1 MAAVANVVLNVDA
14 GKALASLRSVETAA
28 NQVSA
33 ASTKM
38 ATTLGGAIQGLGNK
52 VGELGRSMT
61 NLAGVAA
68 TVGAGAAVSGFVKA
82 GVEAERTQ
90 KKIKALADG
99 YKETDQVNRVA
110 QKAATDFGISNTE
123 SAKAV
128 SDLYGRL
135 RPMGISLQ
143 DITTTFNGFNKA
155 ALMMNLTSAD
165 TAGVM
170 LQLSQAMGSGKLQGD
185 ELRSIMERLPMVGQA
200 VAKVMGVTVGE
211 IKQLGADGAITT
223 EILIQAMQEL
233 NKLQPPPPD
242 AFKLFQKA
250 IQDLNTA
257 IGQQLMPVFTPLIQK
272 LTELVAKFQEL
283 GVGKTIAEA
292 LLPLGQVLLN
302 LIDAFMRL
310 DPSTQKF
317 IIQLGA
323 IIGVLALI
331 VVPLGLFLQTLST
344 VISVAGSV
352 VTALSGLSILTTIAG
367 WLGALQPLLSTIIA
381 FLTGPAG
388 LVIAIGLVV
397 AALIKFREPI
407 MQFFGTAIEGFKS
420 LLGFI
425 NTQFIQPAQTSI
437 GQFVQGLQSTFAKIS
452 EFIAAPFKAAFN
464 IVRGI
469 VNQILNAVGNSIR
482 SVVNAINNVI
492 RGANSALAKLK
503 LPQIPYLSAPS
514 IPQFAKGGVVTGPTL
529 AMVGEG
535 GQPEYIVPQSKAAG
549 FAQNWISGKRGASA
563 IPGFADGGMAVPS
576 SANVSIQ
583 TGPVTQ
589 MNGTNFVTTQDLG
602 RAVQAGIDQTLAL
615 LAGDINVRAGLGL
628 I

>member
-14 GKALASLRSVETAA
+14 GKALASLRSVEAAA

-33 ASTKM
+33 ASAKM
-38 ATTLGGAIQGLGNK
+38 ATALGGAIQGLGNK
-52 VGELGRSMT
+52 VNELGKSMT
-61 NLAGVAA
+61 SLAGVAA

-90 KKIKALADG
+90 KKIKALADS
-99 YKETDQVNRVA
+99 YKETDQVNRLA
-110 QKAATDFGISNTE
+110 QKAATDFGLGNT
-123 SAKAV
+123 AAANAV

-143 DITTTFNGFNKA
+143 DISTTFNGFNKA

-257 IGQQLMPVFTPLIQK
+257 IGQQLMPVFTPLVQK

-292 LLPLGQVLLN
+292 LLPLGQALLG

-310 DPSTQKF
+310 DPGTQKF

-323 IIGVLALI
+323 LLGVFALI
-331 VVPLGLFLQTLST
+331 VVPLGIFLQTLGTIIT
-344 VISVAGSV
+344 VVGSV
-352 VTALSGLSILTTIAG
+352 VTALGGLSIFATIAG
-367 WLGALQPLLSTIIA
+367 WLGAVGPILAGVIA

-388 LVIAIGLVV
+388 LIIAIGLVV
-397 AALIKFREPI
+397 AALIAFREPI
-407 MQFFGTAIEGFKS
+407 MKFFGQLAEGFKS
-420 LLGFI
+420 TLAFI
-425 NTQFIQPAQTSI
+425 NTQFIQPAKTNI
-437 GQFVQGLQSTFAKIS
+437 GQFVQGLQSTFAKIG
-452 EFIAAPFKAAFN
+452 EFITAPFKAALN
-464 IVRGI
+464 VVRGV

-482 SVVNAINNVI
+482 SVVNAINGII
-492 RGANSALAKLK
+492 RGANAALSRLK
-503 LPQIPYLSAPS
+503 LPQIPTLPMPN

-535 GQPEYIVPQSKAAG
+535 NEPEYIVPQSKAAG
-549 FAQNWISGKRGASA
+549 FAQNWIGGKRGAGA
-563 IPGFADGGMAVPS
+563 IPGFANGGMAMPS

-602 RAVQAGIDQTLAL
+602 RAVQAGVDQTLAL